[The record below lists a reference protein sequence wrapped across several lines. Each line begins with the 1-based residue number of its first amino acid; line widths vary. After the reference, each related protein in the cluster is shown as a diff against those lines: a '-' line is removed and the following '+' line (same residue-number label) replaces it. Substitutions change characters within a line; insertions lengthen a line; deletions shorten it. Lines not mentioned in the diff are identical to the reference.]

1 MRKKINNIR
10 KSKILLST
18 TLGFFS
24 LASSLIVVSCSSSN
38 PKEEISQSFIDK
50 QYNEFKNAYLIN
62 SYQDNLYKENFV
74 FDDKNEVEL
83 SFKQISNFLS
93 FKNELSNE
101 GLNYVF
107 KGKYN
112 EQTKE
117 LEISFQLST
126 KNGKVLEPSSS
137 DLKTPYVIKN
147 IKELSLEEIDSIKKI
162 YLKWKEF
169 SITIENNSQPLEQD
183 NYKNILPSYLSKEYF
198 NLQAKFNEAIKDI
211 PNINLF
217 DREFNFNF
225 NDDEGK
231 IDINLE
237 IKKTFSNLEFK
248 PSEINKKI
256 TNEQEKINSIKSLEG
271 FKKRKDRQKEIVDI
285 YYDLSKTHNLFNL
298 NNNIKFNRLASSI
311 YNTTQLKT
319 FLQELNKLVN
329 DEKKFKLPDFFDDNK
344 NQNLWYDLLISITA
358 NDSNGVLNVEFVII
372 DKFSKTEI
380 KPTNVTRIMTITD
393 FVSLVKKDANDSSKN
408 DYSII
413 ENIYKAYEVFE
424 KIKVNKKYGQ
434 LASQVKENSQKND
447 NITNVINSLN
457 NNTNLKQQQEFEME
471 SEWLYQK
478 PEGETSNKRV
488 NKFKIK
494 LIDTDKNNM
503 KADDVNGILN
513 VPIIL
518 QIQLPDPND
527 SSKLEWL
534 DVLPPESRKISENKV
549 SYSSKSASEKFL
561 KIGDLRNSNIDITHK
576 IYQQISQKNTFTI
589 DNIDQQTFTE
599 IASKYQ
605 SESLALIQ
613 PILDEQIKKILLKN
627 NDIMKEYENII
638 KKFNF
643 KIELP
648 NQKNFNSY
656 IKENKLFRIMSDE
669 IEFKIMSKQDGEP
682 YLMKNYNGANEISL
696 PKIKIYIENPNK

>member
-457 NNTNLKQQQEFEME
+457 NNTNLEQQQEFEME

-576 IYQQISQKNTFTI
+576 IYQQISQHNTFTI

-648 NQKNFNSY
+648 NQKNFNSD
-656 IKENKLFRIMSDE
+656 IKENKLLSIMSDE

-682 YLMKNYNGANEISL
+682 YLMKNYNGATEIPL
-696 PKIKIYIENPNK
+696 PEIKIYIENPNK